1 MPRTVD
7 SRPIVWFHVD
17 VTAVDPRP
25 RIVVAPDGA
34 AHVAGVR
41 CQACAEPVAYPWPAC
56 PECGGPVVAAEF
68 GPDGVVWSATV
79 VRIPV
84 ADRTPPY
91 ALAYVDLDDGPRVL
105 AHLDDVAP
113 AVGARVRLRTDTPD
127 PHVEV
132 IG

>member
-1 MPRTVD
+1 VQVTV
-7 SRPIVWFHVD
+7 
-17 VTAVDPRP
+17 ADPRP
-25 RIVVAPDGA
+25 RIVVAPDGTGR
-34 AHVAGVR
+34 VAGVR